1 MSFPFFDSGYTLW
14 AADLDARLMDR
25 HGKSARSLGVEIR
38 ALLERYY
45 GGDSVTAALSMITDR
60 YGLAR

>member
-25 HGKSARSLGVEIR
+25 HGKSVRTLGVEIR

-45 GGDSVTAALSMITDR
+45 RGESVSSALTMITER
-60 YGLAR
+60 YNLAR